1 MTVAKGST
9 LANFF
14 STANIGKSTAIRS
27 KVKFSAKSV
36 LTNERNIKKKS
47 RVKPAKSRAQVRGT
61 LTKKKINLHSMHKK
75 TLCR

>member
-47 RVKPAKSRAQVRGT
+47 RVKTREIARAGKRN
-61 LTKKKINLHSMHKK
+61 INKEENKFAFHAQKNSL
-75 TLCR
+75 